1 MHCSPR
7 GSSVPGILQAIK
19 LVWVAI
25 SFSRDLPD
33 PGIGP
38 GSPALQVDSLPTEP
52 PGKPPGK
59 HKHKKTLKVKSRR
72 QMSRDLGTQGMVQ

>member
-1 MHCSPR
+1 MDCSPQ
-7 GSSVPGILQAIK
+7 GSSVPGILQAII

-52 PGKPPGK
+52 PGK

>member
-1 MHCSPR
+1 MDCSPQ
-7 GSSVPGILQAIK
+7 GSSVPGIFQAVI
-19 LVWVAI
+19 LVWFAI

-33 PGIGP
+33 RGFGP
-38 GSPALQVDSLPTEP
+38 GSPAMQADSLPAE
-52 PGKPPGK
+52 PPGK

>member
-1 MHCSPR
+1 MDCSPR

-25 SFSRDLPD
+25 SFSRDPPD